1 MDYEDGVHLMPR
13 KVRGKIKGKKAHQVR
28 LRKEVLDGW
37 GHDANGNRIRLDT
50 AGSNMAR
57 DMKAGYKL

>member
-1 MDYEDGVHLMPR
+1 MSR
-13 KVRGKIKGKKAHQVR
+13 KVYGKVKGKKARRAR